1 LFANEV
7 GILPYYV
14 SNINIEY
21 IYWQKMN
28 EYIEF
33 PNICYTDT
41 LDNAYFKLDPFGQAE
56 LIDLVSEE
64 NAKRI
69 KEQNESKISVVIGNP
84 PYNANQKNYNNQN
97 ANRTYPK
104 IDKRIRE
111 TFSAESSA
119 QKKKYEDIYFRFYRW
134 AMDRIDNKNGGIIA
148 FVTNRSFVDA
158 INTDGFRSVIS
169 KEFDYLYILDTQ
181 SDVRKNPHI
190 SGTKNNI
197 FGIQTG
203 VAIMFAVKT
212 SKINGGGGGNII
224 ISYCTMQDEDTREEK
239 LAFLKA
245 NNLDSIPWER
255 LYPDNQNNWLNI
267 STSDYAS
274 LVPLAAKNKDEAGIF
289 YECFPGVST
298 NRTDWLFD
306 FSEQTLKKKVKYF
319 IKKYNESIDNN
330 KIDTSIKW
338 SESLKNNFNR
348 KNKDKFIDN
357 RIAFFMF
364 RPFVKKYYY
373 SSGILSDRLTS
384 NHLDC
389 LSIENNTY
397 ITFSGK
403 GHNHVFSLLASKYIP
418 ELHSIENGQCIPMY
432 IHNKLKKK
440 TSNVT
445 SWALK
450 EFITHYQDDSI
461 TKEDIFHYVYAV
473 LNNRNYILKYAD
485 DLRRNTPRIPYYH
498 NFHTWVKWGK
508 LLMSLHINYEKAKEY
523 PLKTSVV
530 KSDTEYKQLKYDKIS
545 GQIIIDDTTLTG
557 IPSAVIDY
565 KLSQRSPIEWIIDQY
580 KQKKIEDPTVAE
592 NFNTY
597 THSQYKDEIIS
608 LIKKVITVSLETIKI
623 LDSMKNEG
631 NM

>member
-1 LFANEV
+1 MLQSINKYRNELKKIIDFGGSLNETTIRRCFISLVNDFAEDKNLKLLEELEYRTPQGTTIYPDGTLKDRFRLSYGYYEAKDPKDNLDKEIEDKTRKYYPLINTIFENTITAVLYQNNLEAMRIDMSNDKQLDQMLKSFIDFERQEILQFHKAIEQFKIDLPNLLLWCRDEIDNAKSNDEFNRKTSVFLEQCKNEINPDFTYEDIREILIQHMITDRLFTAIIHDADFIKENNIAKSIEEIVRTFFSHEKRKLFEEKNKHFYNTIAITASQIYDYHDKQDFLKTLYEEFYKSYNPKAADRMGVVYTPTPIVNFMVRVTDELLEKHFNTGLAEKNVKIIDPATGTGTFITELIEYISPQKIKDKYLNELFANEV

-69 KEQNESKISVVIGNP
+69 KEQNESQISVVIGNP

-169 KEFDYLYILDTQ
+169 KEFNYLYILDTQ

-212 SKINGGGGGNII
+212 PKIGGGGGGII
-224 ISYCTMQDEDTREEK
+224 
-239 LAFLKA
+239 L
-245 NNLDSIPWER
+245 
-255 LYPDNQNNWLNI
+255 
-267 STSDYAS
+267 
-274 LVPLAAKNKDEAGIF
+274 
-289 YECFPGVST
+289 
-298 NRTDWLFD
+298 
-306 FSEQTLKKKVKYF
+306 
-319 IKKYNESIDNN
+319 
-330 KIDTSIKW
+330 
-338 SESLKNNFNR
+338 
-348 KNKDKFIDN
+348 
-357 RIAFFMF
+357 
-364 RPFVKKYYY
+364 
-373 SSGILSDRLTS
+373 
-384 NHLDC
+384 
-389 LSIENNTY
+389 
-397 ITFSGK
+397 
-403 GHNHVFSLLASKYIP
+403 
-418 ELHSIENGQCIPMY
+418 
-432 IHNKLKKK
+432 
-440 TSNVT
+440 
-445 SWALK
+445 
-450 EFITHYQDDSI
+450 
-461 TKEDIFHYVYAV
+461 
-473 LNNRNYILKYAD
+473 
-485 DLRRNTPRIPYYH
+485 
-498 NFHTWVKWGK
+498 
-508 LLMSLHINYEKAKEY
+508 
-523 PLKTSVV
+523 
-530 KSDTEYKQLKYDKIS
+530 
-545 GQIIIDDTTLTG
+545 
-557 IPSAVIDY
+557 
-565 KLSQRSPIEWIIDQY
+565 
-580 KQKKIEDPTVAE
+580 
-592 NFNTY
+592 
-597 THSQYKDEIIS
+597 
-608 LIKKVITVSLETIKI
+608 
-623 LDSMKNEG
+623 
-631 NM
+631 